1 MTAARRSAPGRAA
14 SYVTLVRAPNPG
26 PMTLDG
32 TNTYVLRAPGSAE
45 AIVVDPGPDHPGHR
59 EAVLEAA
66 TGGGARVVRILLT
79 HRHTDH
85 AGGAE
90 ALTAHTGAAVWAT
103 HRGTLRDG
111 QHIAVAG
118 VDVDVLATPGHTA
131 DSVSFR
137 VRQADALLTGDTV
150 LGRGSTYLDH
160 PDGRLADY
168 LASLEKLRSL
178 LGVEGD
184 LALLPGHGPVH
195 ASAAPVVE
203 RYLRHRHER
212 LDQVREAVAFG
223 AGDVDAVTA
232 RVYADQPAQVQA
244 AARRSVAAQ
253 LDYLRE
259 QQ

>member
-1 MTAARRSAPGRAA
+1 
-14 SYVTLVRAPNPG
+14 
-26 PMTLDG
+26 MTLDG

-45 AIVVDPGPDHPGHR
+45 AIVVDPGPDHPGHL

-66 TGGGARVVRILLT
+66 TGEGAQVVRVLLT

-85 AGGAE
+85 AGGAA
-90 ALTAHTGAAVWAT
+90 ALTARTGAAVWAAEG
-103 HRGTLRDG
+103 GTLRDG

-137 VRQADALLTGDTV
+137 VRQAEALLAGDTV

-160 PDGRLADY
+160 PGGRLADY
-168 LASLEKLRSL
+168 LASLEKLSNL

-184 LALLPGHGPVH
+184 LALLPGHGPTH
-195 ASAAPVVE
+195 ASAASVVE
-203 RYLRHRHER
+203 QYLRHRQAR
-212 LDQVREAVAFG
+212 LNQVREAMASG
-223 AGDVDAVTA
+223 AGDDVDAVTA
-232 RVYADQPAQVQA
+232 TVYAGQPAQVLA

-253 LDYLRE
+253 LEYLRE
-259 QQ
+259 QR